1 MSTPTPAMISDVLSL
16 RCGECKRRKA
26 AMDRAREVLKSK
38 PSKVRDAI
46 DASIIDRAIALL
58 TEQLDQ

>member
-1 MSTPTPAMISDVLSL
+1 
-16 RCGECKRRKA
+16 
-26 AMDRAREVLKSK
+26 MDRAREVLKSK